1 MNNLMGAYR
10 PGFSPIH
17 RAPLWC
23 KWLVILGIAL
33 ACTLTRTWLVSAGA
47 LVLVLVCARLA
58 GMRARE
64 IGAALWSVKWLLV
77 AMSLYYLF
85 FDKVA
90 LGADVLLTLLTLIFA
105 TKTLLFSTPMPTL
118 IDGFVTACRP
128 LRGLGIS
135 PELVGL
141 AIALMLRSI
150 PVIMDRWGILQ
161 TAVKARGIKLS
172 AVHLF
177 TPLVMTTVAYAH
189 ETGDAI
195 VARGLDS
202 PKNKQD

>member
-1 MNNLMGAYR
+1 MNNLMGAYC
-10 PGFSPIH
+10 PKSSPIH
-17 RAPLWC
+17 RAPLWS
-23 KWLVILGIAL
+23 KWLVIFGITLTCAITHTWWVPAL
-33 ACTLTRTWLVSAGA
+33 ALM
-47 LVLVLVCARLA
+47 LVLVLALGA
-58 GMRARE
+58 GLSLHE
-64 IGAALWSVKWLLV
+64 LGAALWSVKWLLL
-77 AMSLYYLF
+77 AMSLYYLL
-85 FDKVA
+85 FDKLA

-105 TKTLLFSTPMPTL
+105 TKVLLFTTPTTSL
-118 IDGFVTACRP
+118 IDGFVRGCKP
-128 LRGLGIS
+128 LRGLGVS

-150 PVIMDRWGILQ
+150 PVIMDRWVILQ

-172 AVHLF
+172 AAHLF